1 MKNRSLARGSAL
13 LTVVALTSI
22 LLLLVIGVL
31 AYSASSRRRTISA
44 GRGLIE
50 QSCAAA
56 GLQLARAYFGQ
67 RHDLW
72 ETYLKTPGTYNP
84 IGWTTDIDP
93 IKPEEQHSQPYAS
106 PTATADVKARVIK
119 MMEDPSTN
127 ELFIDIDNDEDHVR
141 DVYIY
146 CRDNADERPPATN
159 DWKVD
164 NDNAI
169 IVGAMC
175 INDRLRARRPDGT
188 LDDDLQTAE
197 ALLKWERPVAGTGG
211 KIGTQLND
219 KGEVVVDASP
229 GLGNATGGAGATGTG
244 NGN

>member
-1 MKNRSLARGSAL
+1 MKNRPLARGSAL

-67 RHDLW
+67 RHDSW
-72 ETYLKTPGTYNP
+72 GTYLSNPEIYNP
-84 IGWTTDIDP
+84 IGWTSDP
-93 IKPEEQHSQPYAS
+93 DKHSEPYAP
-106 PTATADVKARVIK
+106 PTAHDDVKAKVRK
-119 MMEDPSTN
+119 MMEDPSTSG
-127 ELFIDIDNDEDHVR
+127 LFFDIDNDSDNVR

-159 DWKVD
+159 DWNTD

-219 KGEVVVDASP
+219 EGEVVVDASP
-229 GLGNATGGAGATGTG
+229 GLGNATGGAGASGTG

>member
-1 MKNRSLARGSAL
+1 MRLPLCR
-13 LTVVALTSI
+13 
-22 LLLLVIGVL
+22 
-31 AYSASSRRRTISA
+31 
-44 GRGLIE
+44 
-50 QSCAAA
+50 
-56 GLQLARAYFGQ
+56 
-67 RHDLW
+67 
-72 ETYLKTPGTYNP
+72 
-84 IGWTTDIDP
+84 
-93 IKPEEQHSQPYAS
+93 
-106 PTATADVKARVIK
+106 
-119 MMEDPSTN
+119 
-127 ELFIDIDNDEDHVR
+127 R

-159 DWKVD
+159 DWTVD

-175 INDRLRARRPDGT
+175 INDRLRARKPDGT

-219 KGEVVVDASP
+219 KGEVVVNASP